1 MAKKKYKIM
10 FGGLEISST
19 DISDF
24 LDFENLLHIAAIHE
38 RRLGHLSECAKYED
52 LAADIIV
59 KIGEQI

>member
-10 FGGLEISST
+10 FNNLEISSCNI
-19 DISDF
+19 DDF
-24 LDFENLLHIAAIHE
+24 IDFENLLHIAAIHE
-38 RRLGHLSECAKYED
+38 RRLGHLAECSKYED

>member
-24 LDFENLLHIAAIHE
+24 LDFENLLHIAAKHE
-38 RRLGHLSECAKYED
+38 
-52 LAADIIV
+52 
-59 KIGEQI
+59 